1 MPTSTRGQLVLSLLA
16 TGVVLSAGCANRET
30 GGPPRAK
37 VGVDVGLRRGGAWT
51 TFNVRPSRVVG
62 STTSLEFRKG
72 QVVGFIDGAPVKLE
86 AKADELTGMVGGRVA
101 LDVASEQGKVE
112 ISGVWNDN
120 RVHFEITPEA
130 LRGAI
135 TGNFD
140 PFGKRIALE
149 PRGGSPVDVRP
160 IHCQYVLDRV
170 ESDGA
175 RAGVTL
181 CDGMMPLDTRLEFPD
196 TVDSWLGRGET
207 VVVLLALLS
216 SSPI

>member
-1 MPTSTRGQLVLSLLA
+1 MATGTRGQAVLSLLA
-16 TGVVLSAGCANRET
+16 MALVWMGACARET
-30 GGPPRAK
+30 GGAPPAK

-72 QVVGFIDGAPVKLE
+72 QVVGFIDGAAVKLE

-101 LDVASEQGKVE
+101 LDVASEQGRVE

-140 PFGKRIALE
+140 PFGKRMAQDSGE
-149 PRGGSPVDVRP
+149 VRP
-160 IHCQYVLDRV
+160 VHCQYVLDRV

-181 CDGMMPLDTRLEFPD
+181 CDGLMPLETRLEFPD

-216 SSPI
+216 SSPY